1 MVKEPVIIGID
12 GPVGSGKS
20 TIAKLVARDLDY
32 LYVDTGAMYRC
43 VALKVKREN
52 VPFKRDELEKLFKE
66 ISINFQNMDDIQQV
80 FLNGENVTDLIRE
93 PELSLL
99 ASEVSRN
106 RVIRHELVRL
116 QREIVVGHD
125 GAVLEGRD
133 VGTVI
138 FPNAQLK
145 VYLIADEK
153 VRAQRRFLELQQKGK
168 DVVFEQVLKDLI
180 SRDKAD
186 MGREHAPLKKAD
198 DACLL
203 DSTNLTIPEVVN
215 QIVNLIKT
223 QGLA

>member
-106 RVIRHELVRL
+106 RVI
-116 QREIVVGHD
+116 GHD

>member
-32 LYVDTGAMYRC
+32 LYVDTVAMYRC